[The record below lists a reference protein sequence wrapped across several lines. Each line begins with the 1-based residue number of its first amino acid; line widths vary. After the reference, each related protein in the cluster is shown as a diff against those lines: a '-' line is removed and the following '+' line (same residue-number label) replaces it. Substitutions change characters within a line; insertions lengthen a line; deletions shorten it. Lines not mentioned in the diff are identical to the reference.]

1 MEYKKNNAIQ
11 RVMFTV
17 TNGCI
22 FKKFLREDQD
32 DRVGRY

>member
-1 MEYKKNNAIQ
+1 MEYRNKTAIQ

-17 TNGCI
+17 INAYI
-22 FKKFLREDQD
+22 FKEFLRGDQD